1 MKPIELL
8 DNTLL
13 VEVRYVC
20 EDQDL
25 ADNICIKVSETCPEE
40 EKIFMHDES
49 HLYITQEQLVALA
62 EALLKAVEQSGKNS
76 G

>member
-49 HLYITQEQLVALA
+49 HLYITQEQAVALA

>member
-25 ADNICIKVSETCPEE
+25 ADNICIKVNETCPEE

-49 HLYITQEQLVALA
+49 HLYITQEQAVALA

>member
-25 ADNICIKVSETCPEE
+25 ADNICIKVTETCPEE

-49 HLYITQEQLVALA
+49 HLYITQEQAVALA